1 MGFIGSTIALMIVIF
16 VLVVV
21 HEFGH
26 LIVARKNGVFVEA
39 FSVGIGPV
47 LWERMDKSGL
57 KWRISLLPIGG
68 YVKMFGDS
76 DVSSVKE
83 TIPDG
88 YTDEDM
94 DRMSIHRKKPWQKL
108 LVAFGGPFLNL
119 VFAIVVLF
127 LFSVINGIP
136 EGDNTI
142 AVQGESTL
150 AYTSGLRDGDA
161 IVEANDARINTFSD
175 LKDQII
181 ASHGKILKLKIKKDD
196 SQEQTIEIK
205 MYSEDNGE
213 IVPIKILGVTPNPKN
228 VKYKKLCITDGIIFA
243 LSTTYNSSVDN
254 ITSIFKIATGQI
266 SPKNVGG
273 VISIAKMSVAS
284 AESGIPNFIWM
295 LAILSI
301 ILGSVNLLPI
311 PVLDGGTILISAIE
325 WVIGRPLPKK
335 FVEIIFM
342 VGLVIVAALMLLGLW
357 NDLSGYL
364 FK

>member
-1 MGFIGSTIALMIVIF
+1 
-16 VLVVV
+16 
-21 HEFGH
+21 
-26 LIVARKNGVFVEA
+26 
-39 FSVGIGPV
+39 
-47 LWERMDKSGL
+47 
-57 KWRISLLPIGG
+57 
-68 YVKMFGDS
+68 MFGDS

-119 VFAIVVLF
+119 VFAIIVLF
-127 LFSVINGIP
+127 FFSVINGIP

-142 AVQGESTL
+142 AVQGESSL

-161 IVEANDARINTFSD
+161 IIEANSKRVNTFSD
-175 LKDQII
+175 LREQIT
-181 ASHGKILKLKIKKDD
+181 ASHGKILKLKVKKSDD
-196 SQEQTIEIK
+196 QEQTIEIK

-213 IVPIKILGVTPNPKN
+213 IVPVRILGVTPNPKSI
-228 VKYKKLCITDGIIFA
+228 KHKKLCFSDGIIYA
-243 LSTTYNSSVDN
+243 LSTTYNSSIDN
-254 ITSIFKIATGQI
+254 ITSIFKIATGQL

-273 VISIAKMSVAS
+273 IISIAKISVAS

-295 LAILSI
+295 LAMLSI
-301 ILGSVNLLPI
+301 ILGSINLLPI

-325 WVIGRPLPKK
+325 WLAGRPLPKK
-335 FVEIIFM
+335 VVEIIFM